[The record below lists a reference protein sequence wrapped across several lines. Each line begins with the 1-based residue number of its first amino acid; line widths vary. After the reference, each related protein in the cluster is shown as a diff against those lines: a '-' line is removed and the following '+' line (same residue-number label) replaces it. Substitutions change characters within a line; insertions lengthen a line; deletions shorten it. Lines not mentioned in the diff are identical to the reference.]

1 MTITNH
7 IFSDHMAEVK
17 STNAD
22 DEYITIKIPTKTPW
36 IFFDRDDVKAMALHF
51 KLIARVS
58 EE

>member
-7 IFSDHMAEVK
+7 IFSDHVSEIK

-22 DEYITIKIPTKTPW
+22 DEYITIKIPTNTPW
-36 IFFDRDDVKAMALHF
+36 IFFDKDDVKAMAVHF
-51 KLIARVS
+51 KLI